1 MSAGERVEVEQGRG
15 AHGLA
20 WALGNR
26 SSPAACRWALVP
38 LRVVLGLMFA
48 ASGAQKGF
56 GWFGGGGFAG
66 TVALVRDAVGFPLPG
81 LFAVLLIV
89 AELVGG
95 ILLVVGVAPRLAAL
109 GIAIAMVVALLTVK
123 RGEGY
128 FGTYFQQLILAASV
142 SVMIAGSGALS
153 IMRSGPRAT

>member
-1 MSAGERVEVEQGRG
+1 MSAEERVEVEEGRG

-20 WALGNR
+20 WPLGNR
-26 SSPAACRWALVP
+26 SSHAACRWALVP

-48 ASGAQKGF
+48 ASGAQKAF

-66 TVALVRDAVGFPLPG
+66 TVALVRDAVGFPSPG

-109 GIAIAMVVALLTVK
+109 GIAIAIVVALLTVK

-153 IMRSGPRAT
+153 IMRSGPGAT

>member
-1 MSAGERVEVEQGRG
+1 MPANLTSCLILA
-15 AHGLA
+15 ATLA
-20 WALGNR
+20 WGQVLDLG
-26 SSPAACRWALVP
+26 PYV
-38 LRVVLGLMFA
+38 
-48 ASGAQKGF
+48 
-56 GWFGGGGFAG
+56 
-66 TVALVRDAVGFPLPG
+66 
-81 LFAVLLIV
+81 
-89 AELVGG
+89 VGG